1 MGIFDRM
8 GKVISSNVNA
18 LLDKADDPKKSVDLL
33 IEEMRDQIKK
43 GRGEVVSALAAEK
56 QLRQKVQ
63 ELDAQIDKW
72 QHRAELAIKA
82 SDEALAREALTHK
95 KRLVADRDKAE
106 AMRAE
111 QRGIALQMK
120 DDMERCEAKLKEL
133 HARKG
138 TIVAQYEQARAGG
151 GSEALGAKGTGPTPF
166 EEMRRIEDKMD
177 QAQAEAE
184 GMKEARE
191 ALDSGKARGGM
202 SADELEA
209 KFAEL
214 EGKSEGGAGAKSGS
228 GDSDIEDELKS
239 LRKKFRVGV

>member
-18 LLDKADDPKKSVDLL
+18 LLDKADDPKKNVDLL

-43 GRGEVVSALAAEK
+43 GRQEVVSAMAAEK
-56 QLRQKVQ
+56 QLKQKLAEV
-63 ELDAQIDKW
+63 DAQIDKW
-72 QHRAELAIKA
+72 QHRAELAVKA
-82 SDEALAREALTHK
+82 GDEPLAREALLHK

-106 AMRAE
+106 AMRGE
-111 QRGIALQMK
+111 QRGIALKMK

-133 HARKG
+133 EARKG

-177 QAQAEAE
+177 RAQAEAE

-191 ALDSGKARGGM
+191 VLEGRAEGGM
-202 SADELEA
+202 SQEDLEA
-209 KFAEL
+209 KFAAL
-214 EGKSEGGAGAKSGS
+214 EGKADGGKGGG
-228 GDSDIEDELKS
+228 GDSDVEDELKS
-239 LRKKFRVGV
+239 LRKKFRIGS